1 MLPPRWTETGVPTS
15 ADGVDA
21 VTSGNWWARAAWAVL
36 RHPALW
42 GVAVAQALRLAPA
55 GWWRR
60 PPFLPLP
67 DPAYL
72 RFRLET
78 QYGSDH
84 EPEPQDVVTYL
95 VGAQAERANV
105 TLGPGAALVRKVSAG
120 VPSAR

>member
-1 MLPPRWTETGVPTS
+1 MLVRPS
-15 ADGVDA
+15 
-21 VTSGNWWARAAWAVL
+21 
-36 RHPALW
+36 LW
-42 GVAVAQALRLAPA
+42 GVALVQMLRLAAP

-84 EPEPQDVVTYL
+84 EPEPADVVTYL
-95 VGAQAERANV
+95 HWCREFRHL
-105 TLGPGAALVRKVSAG
+105 T
-120 VPSAR
+120 